1 MHSKSRTDVAVCA
14 AFLVYAAA
22 APSPFRFNRGQHV
35 CAVEGGPCTCDGVVT
50 FHSIQPTASGAVRMR
65 LDDGL
70 PPNSSSLAPRTVAC
84 SRSLTFAPETLNA
97 GPRPGVCVCHR
108 RDTTRPAAP
117 NLLFVNSVGPDALRL
132 KNVEDNVRRFARD
145 AWECVVAVYATATE
159 VPSERLAALAE
170 VCHVHRAP
178 GRRWGSFLLALT
190 PAMVQH
196 FDKVAVLLDDVM
208 LPRETPVASILRE
221 MDAHGVDVYSPA
233 IDGGSIRDY
242 ASSRTA
248 DKRRCLLA
256 THGIEVFFSI
266 YSRAAWT
273 CYYVRLL
280 NAANVG
286 GCGYDLC
293 FHQACPHLILAVD
306 HRITAVH
313 GGEWGERKT
322 GNPCGW
328 KKYQKVCGGA
338 DIRIARAGPCITER
352 PFGFPSLLNQSGTN
366 LSSHDE

>member
-1 MHSKSRTDVAVCA
+1 MRTHKKIAVCA
-14 AFLVYAAA
+14 AVLVDAAA
-22 APSPFRFNRGQHV
+22 TLSPFRFNLGQHV
-35 CAVEGGPCTCDGVVT
+35 CAVVGEPCACDGVVT
-50 FHSIQPTASGAVRMR
+50 FHSIRPTASDSVFMR
-65 LDDGL
+65 LDDGP

-84 SRSLTFAPETLNA
+84 SRSLMFAPKILNA
-97 GPRPGVCVCHR
+97 GPRSGVCVCHR
-108 RDTTRPAAP
+108 RDATKPAAP

-145 AWECVVAVYATATE
+145 AWECVVAVYATAAE

-178 GRRWGSFLLALT
+178 ARRWGSFLLALT

-196 FDKVAVLLDDVM
+196 FDKVAILLDDVV
-208 LPRETPVASILRE
+208 LPKEIPVASILRE